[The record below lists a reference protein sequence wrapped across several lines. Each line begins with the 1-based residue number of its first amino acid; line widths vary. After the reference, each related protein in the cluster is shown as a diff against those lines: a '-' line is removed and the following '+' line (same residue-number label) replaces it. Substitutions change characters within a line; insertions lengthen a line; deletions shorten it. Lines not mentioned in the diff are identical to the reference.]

1 MEEEPV
7 PIFHE
12 EDLTISEAAVVTEVG
27 LARSLGIEAVVPLRL
42 VRTRIRFEDLGDHLL
57 IGVAA
62 KRPVPPPYHHDAPVV
77 TVLLVD
83 IVSTSDSSFASLSNA
98 PMPKSRMRA

>member
-1 MEEEPV
+1 MSMEEDPV

-42 VRTRIRFEDLGDHLL
+42 VRTRIRFEDLEHQPIVVPNGSIHHRNQTLSGPGDPWLL
-57 IGVAA
+57 LHGARWLGPWPGAARCGV
-62 KRPVPPPYHHDAPVV
+62 
-77 TVLLVD
+77 
-83 IVSTSDSSFASLSNA
+83 S
-98 PMPKSRMRA
+98 